1 MNNMDYLNCFMER
14 TYKYCKNGTTRDARI
29 VFLHQA
35 FGAVQFACE
44 IDPKHDEFYTQFWM
58 DEENG
63 WRKKFEDLV
72 WEV

>member
-1 MNNMDYLNCFMER
+1 MYHFEKLNAFVER
-14 TYKYCKNGTTRDARI
+14 VYHYCEIAKTRDARI
-29 VFLHQA
+29 VYLHQA

-44 IDPKHDEFYTQFWM
+44 IDTENDELYTKYWM